1 MEKPEVLGR
10 NPRVNL
16 YLEAA
21 GMASGLLLVAFL
33 WVHAFLVATVIP
45 GTATFDG
52 MARFLEK
59 YYLSY
64 AGIGLGLLIGLVH
77 VAGVARRIPAGYREQ
92 RAVWRVAGR
101 MRHTDTYIWAFQVV
115 TGLVILVAAAVHI
128 WVVLADWPLQ
138 AAKSALRVQTDYLAF
153 YLILLLVAEYHA
165 AAGIY
170 RLLVKWARFRRRS
183 LAFAVGTATAFIL
196 SVNLAA
202 LWALFH
208 LGGVR

>member
-1 MEKPEVLGR
+1 MKNAKVPGHS
-10 NPRVNL
+10 PRTDL

-21 GMASGLLLVAFL
+21 GLVTGILLVAFL
-33 WVHAFLVATVIP
+33 WIHAFLVAIVVFGP
-45 GTATFDG
+45 AAFDG
-52 MARFLEK
+52 TARFLEK
-59 YYLSY
+59 HYLSY

-77 VAGVARRIPAGYREQ
+77 VASVARRIPTGYREQ
-92 RAVWRVAGR
+92 RAVWRTAGR
-101 MRHTDTYIWAFQVV
+101 MRHTDTYVWAFQAV
-115 TGLVILVAAAVHI
+115 TGPVILVAAAVHL

-138 AAKSALRVQTDYLAF
+138 AAKSALRVQTDYLVF

-183 LAFAVGTATAFIL
+183 LAYAVGTAAVFIL

-202 LWALFH
+202 LWALLH